1 MAIINLQTLDPE
13 KTPFH
18 QLLFCLTMFFQRI
31 AIHYAL
37 QGTKHSAIC
46 EKPERPEILGTDTGL
61 EFDLREGPAV
71 NGAEPAQY

>member
-1 MAIINLQTLDPE
+1 
-13 KTPFH
+13 
-18 QLLFCLTMFFQRI
+18 MFFQRI